1 MVTDTKVFTLNM
13 VNGQWGMVNRHRQCL
28 QPIGRGYHTT
38 VAIGLLLIRV
48 ILLYHTMVIALE
60 LLIPLHGTEIGGLQK
75 GGRHLNI
82 LSLR

>member
-1 MVTDTKVFTLNM
+1 MVTDTHFSYLFLLPSYFY
-13 VNGQWGMVNRHRQCL
+13 RHRQCL